1 VAWPSSA
8 LSSRPRCA
16 VPLRAPSLNLRAV
29 LLCGLEHADAIAGF
43 EPESSSLPGQIRAA
57 QESSYRFN
65 AHRAALDPQL
75 CTLYLSPAKPNAGE
89 HLSVVC
95 LSCGRHGCPHW
106 TFTRPVFSLPMAAH
120 HPRPERGHSRPVLLV
135 PFGSGGGGLAHA
147 GGWPDSHLFHG
158 AHSLTLGPLLP
169 LSLSLSLSLSLALS
183 GWLSSWMSVGALPRF
198 QIWSRPHASA
208 ADVSMD
214 CDCDSSQ
221 CLHG

>member
-1 VAWPSSA
+1 
-8 LSSRPRCA
+8 
-16 VPLRAPSLNLRAV
+16 
-29 LLCGLEHADAIAGF
+29 
-43 EPESSSLPGQIRAA
+43 LPGQIRAA

-65 AHRAALDPQL
+65 AHRDALDPQL

-120 HPRPERGHSRPVLLV
+120 HPRPERGHSRPVLLG

-169 LSLSLSLSLSLALS
+169 LSLSLSLSLWLALFMDERWGS
-183 GWLSSWMSVGALPRF
+183 ASLSDLEPTSCVSCRCVDGLRLRQQPVPPWMSNRALF
-198 QIWSRPHASA
+198 QTYTQTNTSILQRKNYTM
-208 ADVSMD
+208 VLL
-214 CDCDSSQ
+214 CTRYYNRKLVTCEKNY
-221 CLHG
+221 